1 MPEVEKSSKMTKTG
15 LTLGPVLFNWSP
27 DRLRDFYA
35 RIADEAEVDRV
46 HLGEVVCG
54 KIENAKSRFQIGLDW
69 VDMEAED
76 VRSYTALVSSVADDF
91 MIDRELWKTMKVEL
105 DETPSPSM

>member
-54 KIENAKSRFQIGLDW
+54 KRQPFTDGLWPELIERLAQQHQ
-69 VDMEAED
+69 
-76 VRSYTALVSSVADDF
+76 
-91 MIDRELWKTMKVEL
+91 
-105 DETPSPSM
+105 